1 MIKIDNNFDEVV
13 KDGMSIVD
21 FYADWCGPC
30 KMFGPVFESTEKKHK
45 NINFCKINVDNDG
58 EVAQK
63 LGVMSIPTTI
73 MFKDGKELRRNIGLM
88 NEAELEAFIGEE

>member
-13 KDGMSIVD
+13 SKGTCIVD

-30 KMFGPVFESTEKKHK
+30 KMFGPIFENVEKKHK
-45 NINFCKINVDNDG
+45 NINFCKLNVDDDS
-58 EVAQK
+58 EIAQK

-73 MFKDGKELRRNIGLM
+73 IFKDGKELRRNIGLM
-88 NEAELEAFIGEE
+88 NETELEAFIGEE